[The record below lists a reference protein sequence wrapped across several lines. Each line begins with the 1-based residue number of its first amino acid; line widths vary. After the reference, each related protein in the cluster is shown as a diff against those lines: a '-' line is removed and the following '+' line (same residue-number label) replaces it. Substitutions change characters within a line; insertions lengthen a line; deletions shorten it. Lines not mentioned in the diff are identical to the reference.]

1 MWNKREWNKIEVTKD
16 DEVRGEKKEPK
27 KDILMGSLEVAE
39 VWHAAADDGE
49 EKPEMVG
56 EEMVKK

>member
-1 MWNKREWNKIEVTKD
+1 MWNKRKWKKREVIND
-16 DEVRGEKKEPK
+16 DEERGEKREPK